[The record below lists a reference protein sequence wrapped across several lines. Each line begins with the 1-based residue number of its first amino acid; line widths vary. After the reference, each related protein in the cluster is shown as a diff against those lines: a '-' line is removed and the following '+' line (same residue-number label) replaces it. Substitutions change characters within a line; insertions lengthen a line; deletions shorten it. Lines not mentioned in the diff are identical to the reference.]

1 MGAESRLLYDERPLV
16 VIPELAKLLAK
27 QKGFD
32 GLQEALVLQ
41 QIHYWAIMNQ
51 RAKRNEKNGYYWTY
65 NTFKDWNEQFPF
77 WSLATIKRIFAR
89 LEKSG
94 FLVSGRFNKSNINR
108 TKWYRVDH
116 DVLSRMV
123 QNGLSI
129 VSDCDNGRGQNEPLD
144 SVNLTPTGHARLT
157 NEKKQPETNHR
168 LTTENNHRVAEASS
182 KKKPAPK
189 LHSRPIFAAIQKEF
203 GYPEKTDK
211 DPIPNYGKEGKAIDR
226 MLKRGY
232 SEDEI
237 LAAWKIKVRARG
249 EFVSMTW
256 VNEDMGKLER
266 PRQASFLSTKEGVS
280 QGVNRK
286 NSDDPDKYVKG
297 KYGHMVRR

>member
-16 VIPELAKLLAK
+16 VIPELAKLLAT

-51 RAKRNEKNGYYWTY
+51 RADRNEKDGYYWTY

-89 LEKSG
+89 LEKAG

-123 QNGLSI
+123 QNELSI
-129 VSDCDNGRGQNEPLD
+129 VSTCDNGRGQIEPMD
-144 SVNLTPTGHARLT
+144 SVRLTPSGHAQVT
-157 NEKKQPETNHR
+157 NEISVPETNQR
-168 LTTENNHRVAEASS
+168 LPSETNQRITESSS
-182 KKKPAPK
+182 KKKRAPK

-211 DPIPNYGKEGKAIDR
+211 DPIPNYGKEAKAIDR
-226 MLKRGY
+226 MLARGY

-237 LAAWKIKVRARG
+237 LAAWKNKVRARG
-249 EFVSMTW
+249 EFVSMVW

-266 PRQASFLSTKEGVS
+266 PRQAKLLPTEEDLVAAAEK
-280 QGVNRK
+280 
-286 NSDDPDKYVKG
+286 KG
-297 KYGHMVRR
+297 LNK